1 MTSTTGTA
9 RHPEVSEIADLAEG
23 LLPPTRQA
31 AVRKHL
37 EDCDLCADVRTSLE
51 EIRGLLGTLPGPP
64 SMPAD
69 IAGRIDAALA
79 AEALLNAT
87 APADEPTDV
96 SRETAPT
103 AQRPETSASDRP
115 AGHARAAAGPGR
127 APSAGRRRRV
137 TVVTAAFS
145 AAAVGLSVV
154 LLQTL
159 GGPSSDT
166 SEKKA
171 DATASTASGGHDF
184 TAATLQTRV
193 HSLLSSEGAAP
204 QDSGSWTATRPRVEK
219 DASVGSESTPLRSPD
234 FPVPPCVQ
242 KGTGRTDAAIAIDQG
257 TFDGTPAFLVVLPH
271 AEDASRVQAYVVAAA
286 CVETAPAG
294 KGELLLTH
302 AYARP

>member
-9 RHPEVSEIADLAEG
+9 QHPDVSEIADLTEG

-37 EDCDLCADVRTSLE
+37 EGCDLCADVRASLE
-51 EIRGLLGTLPGPP
+51 EIRGLLGSLPGPQR
-64 SMPAD
+64 MPAD
-69 IAGRIDAALA
+69 IVGCIDAALA

-87 APADEPTDV
+87 APAEEPTDV

-103 AQRPETSASDRP
+103 PQRPVTSASDRP
-115 AGHARAAAGPGR
+115 VGHARAATGPGR
-127 APSAGRRRRV
+127 APAARRRRRV

-159 GGPSSDT
+159 GGPSNDT

-171 DATASTASGGHDF
+171 DAAASTASGGHDL

-193 HSLLSSEGAAP
+193 HSLLSSEGAP
-204 QDSGSWTATRPRVEK
+204 KDSGSWSATGPRVEK
-219 DASVGSESTPLRSPD
+219 DTSVGAEATPLRSPAV
-234 FPVPPCVQ
+234 PVPPCVQ
-242 KGTGRTDAAIAIDQG
+242 KGTGRTDAAIAVDQG
-257 TFDGTPAFLVVLPH
+257 TFEGTPAFLVVLPH
-271 AEDASRVQAYVVAAA
+271 AEDSSRVQAYVVAAA

-302 AYARP
+302 AYTRP